1 MNFAYWKTIINNTK
15 ACPDG
20 NTINCCAD
28 CLATLIHELVED
40 YLYGAG
46 D

>member
-1 MNFAYWKTIINNTK
+1 MNVGYWKTIIDNTK
-15 ACPDG
+15 SCLDG
-20 NTINCCAD
+20 KTINCCAD

-40 YLYGAG
+40 WLTEAG